1 MFNSI
6 NSDISS
12 AQVANSSLQL
22 RSGAEIKSLAKTD
35 QAEALKEATKQF
47 EALFVQMMLKS
58 MRATVSESSL
68 FTSSA
73 TNTFKEMQDA
83 EVAKQITAS
92 GGFGM
97 TEQFMGSIM
106 RQAGVTNSNEISND
120 NKPQST
126 VNHLRE
132 RGLSAN

>member
-97 TEQFMGSIM
+97 TDQFMGSIR